1 MHLYMKVVECDIKY
15 NKLFQKSNNIIK
27 VDGIGK
33 IGIIEHVSC
42 EKENN
47 DQDDD
52 LSSLSNNIEDEET
65 LVIIINDDAVE
76 DIIMRNG
83 I

>member
-1 MHLYMKVVECDIKY
+1 MVL
-15 NKLFQKSNNIIK
+15 
-27 VDGIGK
+27 GIND
-33 IGIIEHVSC
+33 IIEHVSS

-76 DIIMRNG
+76 DIIMCNG
-83 I
+83 IESMIKISILPIQKIN